1 MLETTLVI
9 WMGDFGRTPK
19 INARSAKP
27 GRDHFPRSFNAV
39 LAGGGVSGGAVVGK
53 TDPAGVE
60 VADRPV
66 TVPDLF
72 ATFCR
77 SLGIDPTIE
86 NMAPAGRPIKL
97 VDGGSPVGELFS

>member
-1 MLETTLVI
+1 
-9 WMGDFGRTPK
+9 MGEFGRTPK
-19 INARSAKP
+19 VNPRG

-39 LAGGGVSGGAVVGK
+39 LAGGGVAGGAIVGK
-53 TDPAGVE
+53 TDKAGVE

-72 ATFCR
+72 ATFCA

-86 NMAPAGRPIKL
+86 NMAPSGRPIKL
-97 VDGGSPVGELFS
+97 VDGGEAVRELLS

>member
-1 MLETTLVI
+1 V
-9 WMGDFGRTPK
+9 GRTDK
-19 INARSAKP
+19 
-27 GRDHFPRSFNAV
+27 
-39 LAGGGVSGGAVVGK
+39 
-53 TDPAGVE
+53 AGVE

-77 SLGIDPTIE
+77 SLGIDPAVE

-97 VDGGSPVGELFS
+97 VDGGTAVDELFL